1 MTPDVLDPRTF
12 VFTGDCVEVLKTFAP
27 NSIDAV
33 VCDPPYGLEFMGKEW
48 DRIGAFG
55 TDGSGTISKPGIGE
69 RQTAWPSNRGWN
81 DKRCAKCGHLTHGGS
96 PCQRPE
102 PDVRVDNSRWVAMQA
117 WHLAWAKEALRVL
130 KPGGHLVAFG
140 GSRTYHRLASAL
152 EDAGFEIRDSLMWL
166 YGTGFPKSRNI
177 GKDVDRV
184 TGAVREV
191 IGVQRAPGM
200 ARANV
205 EQGAQRRKVYE
216 FAKLGG
222 PASDLAKQWGGWGT
236 ALKPAHEPIVLARKP
251 LEGTVAANVLKW
263 GTGALNIDRTRIATT
278 DKYNRAPAS
287 ALAGYSGEMSGYVK
301 GSGRMTD
308 SSTQGRWPANVV
320 LDEEAGAALDVQS
333 ASSGGASRFFYSAK
347 TSRRERDLGT
357 EHLIAFKQD
366 EGREEDAPGANNPR
380 NRGGEQR
387 RNHHPTVKPV
397 ALMEWLVRLVTPPG
411 GWVLDPFLG
420 SGTTGMA
427 CKRLGFGFVGV
438 EREPEYVA
446 IAKARISA
454 AAAL

>member
-33 VCDPPYGLEFMGKEW
+33 VCDPPYGLEFMGKEF
-48 DRIGAFG
+48 DSLG
-55 TDGSGTISKPGIGE
+55 DGPG
-69 RQTAWPSNRGWN
+69 Q
-81 DKRCAKCGHLTHGGS
+81 
-96 PCQRPE
+96 
-102 PDVRVDNSRWVAMQA
+102 QA

-222 PASDLAKQWGGWGT
+222 PASDLAKQWDGWGT

-263 GTGALNIDRTRIATT
+263 GTGALNIDGCRIATAETLQGSTVRCDIRGGNFANGHKAAT
-278 DKYNRAPAS
+278 DVAPYAQD
-287 ALAGYSGEMSGYVK
+287 AG
-301 GSGRMTD
+301 
-308 SSTQGRWPANVV
+308 GRWPANVV

-380 NRGGEQR
+380 NRGGERR

-446 IAKARISA
+446 IAKARIDA
-454 AAAL
+454 AAGL

>member
-1 MTPDVLDPRTF
+1 

-33 VCDPPYGLEFMGKEW
+33 VCDPPYGLEFMGKEF
-48 DRIGAFG
+48 DTLG
-55 TDGSGTISKPGIGE
+55 DGPG
-69 RQTAWPSNRGWN
+69 Q
-81 DKRCAKCGHLTHGGS
+81 
-96 PCQRPE
+96 
-102 PDVRVDNSRWVAMQA
+102 QA

-140 GSRTYHRLASAL
+140 GTRTYHRLACAL
-152 EDAGFEIRDSLMWL
+152 EDAGFEIRDSLMWI
-166 YGTGFPKSRNI
+166 YGTGFPKSMDV
-177 GKDVDRV
+177 GKALDKKS
-184 TGAVREV
+184 GAAREV
-191 IGVQRAPGM
+191 VAYSRLKQDIRGGGLHTKADARNTVSFPVTRA
-200 ARANV
+200 
-205 EQGAQRRKVYE
+205 
-216 FAKLGG
+216 
-222 PASDLAKQWGGWGT
+222 ASPEAKQWDGWGT

-263 GTGALNIDRTRIATT
+263 GTGALNIDGCRVNPGQAV
-278 DKYNRAPAS
+278 
-287 ALAGYSGEMSGYVK
+287 SGGGANFDAWREGE
-301 GSGRMTD
+301 GRED
-308 SSTQGRWPANVV
+308 RPEQHGVQQLGHSKGRWPANVV
-320 LDEEAGAALDVQS
+320 LDEEAGAALGTPS
-333 ASSGGASRFFYSAK
+333 KFFYSAK
-347 TSRRERDLGT
+347 TSKAEREHGCAGLP
-357 EHLIAFKQD
+357 AKQQD
-366 EGREEDAPGANNPR
+366 EGREEDATGANNPR

-454 AAAL
+454 AADL